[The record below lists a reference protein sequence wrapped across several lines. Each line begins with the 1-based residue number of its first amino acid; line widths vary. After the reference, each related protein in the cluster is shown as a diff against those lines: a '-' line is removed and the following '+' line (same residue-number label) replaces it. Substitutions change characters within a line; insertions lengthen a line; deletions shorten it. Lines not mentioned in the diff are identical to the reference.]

1 MLLAVLALS
10 AGILLHTQHDW
21 LIGLPVTH
29 ADYARELNAT
39 LGLGTFFFAIGV
51 TILGFCALMWLCD
64 YLEPTYREL
73 FGDGRFAVP
82 SDEESVDAKEACHEL
97 RKI

>member
-10 AGILLHTQHDW
+10 AGILLHTGHDR

-51 TILGFCALMWLCD
+51 VILGFCALMWLCD
-64 YLEPTYREL
+64 YLEPAYKEL
-73 FGDGRFAVP
+73 FEDDWRAVRFG
-82 SDEESVDAKEACHEL
+82 EESQSGKEAPHEL
-97 RKI
+97 GRI